1 MKDDWVIAEL
11 LDLTEFSKNN
21 GLPGLADELEIAR
34 LIGLMEMKQTYD
46 SLHVARKHT
55 VVIE

>member
-11 LDLTEFSKNN
+11 LDLTEFSKKNC
-21 GLPGLADELEIAR
+21 LPGLADELEIAR
-34 LIGLMEMKQTYD
+34 LISLMEMKQTYY

-55 VVIE
+55 VII

>member
-1 MKDDWVIAEL
+1 MKDDWVIAVL
-11 LDLTEFSKNN
+11 LDLTEFAKNN
-21 GLPGLADELEIAR
+21 GLPRLAGELEIAR

-55 VVIE
+55 VII

>member
-1 MKDDWVIAEL
+1 MIGSLRSSWIL
-11 LDLTEFSKNN
+11 QNFQNN

-46 SLHVARKHT
+46 SLHAARKHT
-55 VVIE
+55 VVI

>member
-1 MKDDWVIAEL
+1 MKDDWVIAVL
-11 LDLTEFSKNN
+11 LDLTEFPKNN
-21 GLPGLADELEIAR
+21 GLPRLAGELEIAR
-34 LIGLMEMKQTYD
+34 LIGLTEMEQTFD

>member
-34 LIGLMEMKQTYD
+34 LISLMEMKQTYY

-55 VVIE
+55 VII